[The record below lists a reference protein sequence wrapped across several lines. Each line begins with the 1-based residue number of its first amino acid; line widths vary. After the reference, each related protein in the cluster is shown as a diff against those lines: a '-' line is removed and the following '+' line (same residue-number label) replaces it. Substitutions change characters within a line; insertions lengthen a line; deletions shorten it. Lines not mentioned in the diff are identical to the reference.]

1 MSLEANATST
11 SSQSAESRYW
21 DDPRATTDR
30 LDSADDLD
38 RNPTTAGRPMLLA
51 SVGGVVPGLD
61 LADQAVEIDGS
72 ASNPS
77 QRTERSTPDGKPIQ
91 ADPLHEGGQ
100 ATVARER
107 TIANA
112 GLGQTYVS
120 SDQLVFTTNG
130 AGNDQNDHVRVSQR
144 DDGTVVVDVNGEQ
157 YDVSLAERQELTLRV
172 GAGDDLVDVAPNVRV
187 NIVVDGGAGDD
198 GIDVQGSGDN
208 RIDGGAGDD
217 AVDLDGSSG
226 RNDVFG
232 GAGDD
237 VISGGSGADILYGG
251 DGDDTLLGGDGTNF
265 IEAGAGNDE
274 IDASIGSN
282 MVSAGLGDDSVLGG
296 GDNRVYLG
304 AGIDSV
310 DGALATDRVHAE
322 GIDAVRFAAGQR
334 DTSQVVVNVEIDPAL
349 GQSIRVQGSEAFRQR
364 VGAEIEFLRSSP
376 NGQQMLAELDEAALQ
391 GNTVTIRELANEQ
404 NGYAQT
410 LGRGN
415 AEISN
420 GRAGEG
426 SDVVISYNPSFHMD
440 AFPAPVVVLYHE
452 MSHAYNGVTGT
463 FQPGTYRGEGPD
475 SGRVPNAER
484 QAVGLE
490 TSATPFDF
498 DGDPATAPTSH
509 NPIGLTENGIRREL
523 GLPDRPNYTL

>member
-1 MSLEANATST
+1 MSLETNATT
-11 SSQSAESRYW
+11 SSAQASESRYW

-38 RNPTTAGRPMLLA
+38 RNPTTTTAGQPTLLA
-51 SVGGVVPGLD
+51 SVSRIVPGLD
-61 LADQAVEIDGS
+61 PVDSAVEIDGS

-77 QRTERSTPDGKPIQ
+77 QRIERSTPDGKPIQ
-91 ADPLHEGGQ
+91 VDPLHEGTQ

-107 TIANA
+107 TIAEA
-112 GLGQTYVS
+112 GFGQTYVS
-120 SDQLVFTTNG
+120 SDQLVFATNG
-130 AGNDQNDHVRVSQR
+130 TGDDQVQVSQR

-172 GAGDDLVDVAPNVRV
+172 GAGDDVVEVAPNVRV

-198 GIDVQGSGDN
+198 SITT
-208 RIDGGAGDD
+208 GAGDD
-217 AVDLDGSSG
+217 RVDGGTGNDIIRGGDGRDDLFGNSG
-226 RNDVFG
+226 DDGIEG

-237 VISGGSGADILYGG
+237 VVYGG
-251 DGDDTLLGGDGTNF
+251 DGDDALDAGTGTNF
-265 IEAGAGNDE
+265 IEAGAGNDD
-274 IDASIGSN
+274 IDASTGSN
-282 MVSAGLGDDSVLGG
+282 MVSAGLGDDTVLGG

-304 AGIDSV
+304 AGTDSV
-310 DGALATDRVHAE
+310 DGAVATDRVYAE
-322 GIDAVRFAAGQR
+322 DIDAVRFAAGQR

-349 GQSIRVQGSEAFRQR
+349 GQSLLVEGSEAFRQR

-376 NGQQMLAELDEAALQ
+376 DGQQMLAEFDEAALQ

-415 AEISN
+415 AEIN
-420 GRAGEG
+420 DGRAGEG

-490 TSATPFDF
+490 TSAAPFDF
-498 DGDPATAPTSH
+498 DGDPATPPTTH